1 MAEHIKK
8 TLARLLSDWLT
19 KDFGVLIDEPT
30 PEDIEKTLEKYE
42 KELE

>member
-42 KELE
+42 EELE

>member
-1 MAEHIKK
+1 MAEQIKK
-8 TLARLLSDWLT
+8 TLAKLLSDWLT

-42 KELE
+42 EELE